1 MFFML
6 YVQQKNE
13 IMKTRKRDNCEVEF
27 VISRLLRFEILA
39 SLNIFWT
46 VQLQS

>member
-1 MFFML
+1 ML

-13 IMKTRKRDNCEVEF
+13 IMKTRKRDNCEAEF
-27 VISRLLRFEILA
+27 VSLGCYFRRFEIQA